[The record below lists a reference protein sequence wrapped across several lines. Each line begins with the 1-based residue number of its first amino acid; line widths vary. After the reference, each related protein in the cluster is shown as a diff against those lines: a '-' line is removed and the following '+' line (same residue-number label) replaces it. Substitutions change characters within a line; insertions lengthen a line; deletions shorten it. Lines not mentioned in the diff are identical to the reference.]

1 MNEIDKLFAD
11 VNPIPI
17 IKSNKTKE
25 ELKQN
30 VKKFENM
37 TMTPEEEA
45 EFEEDVRNE
54 NVIFHI

>member
-17 IKSNKTKE
+17 INLNKTKE
-25 ELKQN
+25 ELKQS

-45 EFEEDVRNE
+45 EFEEDVHNG

>member
-17 IKSNKTKE
+17 INLNKTKE
-25 ELKQN
+25 ELKQS

-45 EFEEDVRNE
+45 EFKEDVRNG
-54 NVIFHI
+54 NVIF

>member
-1 MNEIDKLFAD
+1 MIKEKTSFEEE
-11 VNPIPI
+11 NPIPI
-17 IKSNKTKE
+17 INLNKTKE
-25 ELKQN
+25 ELKQS

-45 EFEEDVRNE
+45 EFEEDVRNG